1 MNGEFKGDFSRDGF
15 DPKKHFRRVLSQ
27 QGRVQLDSDL
37 NEQTDLLLHYLQTLA
52 ADIIG
57 PYGRPEKCGGF
68 VINAVEPKEGDFT
81 ISKGHYYVD
90 GILCENDD
98 GEAHYKGQLSG
109 LDGYNKKKAD
119 GKTNYIVYL
128 DVWERQVTFIE
139 DGSILE
145 VALGGPDTSTR
156 SKVEWMVRSEPTEEV
171 DCQSINKNFK
181 RDCHNGWP
189 PNNRGK
195 LKARAMLPPDSN
207 YPCII
212 RPEAKYRGSENHLYR
227 VEIHRSGTA
236 FDKSNKSEAATFKWS
251 RDNGSVVFPI
261 LTVSNKAIALA
272 NLGKDRNSSLAPGNW
287 VELLSKDLLRSGQP
301 GPLAE
306 VDSVNLVDMTITFK
320 DTIKDCP
327 GYDANSQGY
336 WFLRRWDH
344 VADPEG
350 CGALI
355 IREDSG
361 SWIDL
366 EDGVQIQFQF
376 QQSEVREPNHY
387 RTGDYWLIP
396 ARVATGDVEWPGSVK
411 DPEALPPHGIEHHYA
426 PLAVIVE
433 DKAND
438 CGCTFSA
445 MSVCSPPS

>member
-37 NEQTDLLLHYLQTLA
+37 NEQTDLLLHYLQTFA

-57 PYGRPEKCGGF
+57 PYGRPKGCPGF
-68 VINAVEPKEGDFT
+68 MIGAPKEGNFS
-81 ISKGHYYVD
+81 ISKGRYYVD

-98 GEAHYKGQLSG
+98 EATYRGQLLV
-109 LDGYNKKKAD
+109 LDGYNKEKLD
-119 GKTNYIVYL
+119 GKPNYLIYL

-139 DGSILE
+139 DSSILE

-156 SKVEWMVRSEPTEEV
+156 SKVEWMVRSKPTVED
-171 DCQSINKNFK
+171 DCQNINNIFK
-181 RDCHNGWP
+181 RDCHNEWL

-212 RPEAKYRGSENHLYR
+212 GPEAKYRGAENQLYR
-227 VEIHRSGTA
+227 VEIHKSGNA
-236 FDKSNKSEAATFKWS
+236 FVNKKSEAATFKWS

-261 LTVSNKAIALA
+261 LTVSNKVIALA

-287 VELLSKDLLRSGQP
+287 VELLSNDLLRSGQA

-344 VADPEG
+344 VADPKDPEG

-366 EDGVQIQFQF
+366 EDGVQIQFQLGGG
-376 QQSEVREPNHY
+376 NHY
-387 RTGDYWLIP
+387 LAGDYWLIP

-426 PLAVIVE
+426 PLAVIVGE
-433 DKAND
+433 DAKNCD
-438 CGCTFSA
+438 CTFSA
-445 MSVCSPPS
+445 MSSCSPSS